1 MNASAIM
8 EVIALNLQISVLL
21 PIIFLSAKLMKGG
34 KQGIFPAVF
43 TFAMVGLMLSCL
55 YNSLNSLLTQGD
67 RMPFA
72 ADEIAECSML
82 LLLSAG
88 LESMVREKEKVA
100 VRELI
105 FSIAFIGANI
115 ILWIAW
121 SGEWLQDTLF
131 GIPYVYFLYL
141 ILRGVRRTNALTSRE
156 TLIAAILSGCIMLTQ
171 FFALWME
178 KESALV
184 IENIFHIPEFI
195 IIAWL
200 FWKSVRALKKENAG
214 EQALYLSFLCFL
226 WSLLVTYMCGE
237 LCYSL
242 ALIINTVTLPVML
255 LAMKKKELQNDLR

>member
-21 PIIFLSAKLMKGG
+21 PVIFFSAKLMKGG

-88 LESMVREKEKVA
+88 LESMAREKEKVA
-100 VRELI
+100 IRELI
-105 FSIAFIGANI
+105 FSIAFIGSNI
-115 ILWIAW
+115 VLWIAW
-121 SGEWLQDTLF
+121 SGEWIQDILF
-131 GIPYVYFLYL
+131 GLPYVYFLYL
-141 ILRGVRRTNALTSRE
+141 ILRGVRKTNALTQRE
-156 TLIAAILSGCIMLTQ
+156 TVIAAFLGIGIMIAQLIALGLDEEIGYVMDNVCH
-171 FFALWME
+171 
-178 KESALV
+178 V
-184 IENIFHIPEFI
+184 PEFI
-195 IIAWL
+195 IIVWL
-200 FWKSVRALKKENAG
+200 FWKCVRVLKKTNRG
-214 EQALYLSFLCFL
+214 EEALFLSLLCFL

-237 LCYSL
+237 ICYGL
-242 ALIINTVTLPVML
+242 ALIINTATLPLML
-255 LAMKKKELQNDLR
+255 LAMKKGAVK